1 MFSRPRLAQLVT
13 ESRSTLVLA
22 LPIIV
27 GQLLTVIMNVID
39 TVLAGRLGTDVLA
52 AVAMGYQ
59 IWVLALLIV
68 IGLMLAVT
76 PAVAQLDGAGRRD
89 AVGAVFRQALWLAV
103 ALGVTLFAGVRGGEP
118 LFRLVGVAP
127 EIVPYAREFLDGIS
141 WGAPALALFFACKHT
156 SEGLSITRPTM
167 YFSLLGVVV
176 LLPAAYVLMYGV
188 FGLPAL
194 RAYGAGLAHAIA
206 LWAQALGFVLYMLW
220 RRHYAAAALFA
231 HFEPPNLRALVALLR
246 IGIPMG
252 TAIFMEGSLF
262 VATALMMGSLGTVA
276 AGAHAIAINVASLAF
291 MVPLGIALAT
301 TVRVGNAV
309 GRREPDGIVWAAL
322 AGLTLVL
329 MSQLLLAGG
338 MLSFAQPIVALYTA
352 DAAVAAL
359 AALLLWYAALFQF
372 SDGIQALANGAL
384 RGLKDT
390 AIPALI
396 TILAYWAVG
405 MSVAW
410 WLGLGVGS
418 AVSREST
425 LAALGLQRGQGASG
439 LWTGLIVGLTVAA
452 IGLSIRF
459 IARVRRYRREGIPEV
474 LAADGAAAG
483 GS

>member
-1 MFSRPRLAQLVT
+1 
-13 ESRSTLVLA
+13 
-22 LPIIV
+22 
-27 GQLLTVIMNVID
+27 
-39 TVLAGRLGTDVLA
+39 
-52 AVAMGYQ
+52 
-59 IWVLALLIV
+59 
-68 IGLMLAVT
+68 
-76 PAVAQLDGAGRRD
+76 
-89 AVGAVFRQALWLAV
+89 
-103 ALGVTLFAGVRGGEP
+103 
-118 LFRLVGVAP
+118 
-127 EIVPYAREFLDGIS
+127 
-141 WGAPALALFFACKHT
+141 
-156 SEGLSITRPTM
+156 
-167 YFSLLGVVV
+167 
-176 LLPAAYVLMYGV
+176 
-188 FGLPAL
+188 
-194 RAYGAGLAHAIA
+194 
-206 LWAQALGFVLYMLW
+206 
-220 RRHYAAAALFA
+220 
-231 HFEPPNLRALVALLR
+231 
-246 IGIPMG
+246 
-252 TAIFMEGSLF
+252 
-262 VATALMMGSLGTVA
+262 
-276 AGAHAIAINVASLAF
+276 